1 MESRLILGLKPYRL
15 GFVCRLKLRFVAK
28 TVAKLMRT
36 LRHLHNFSGHE
47 LGFERFCVLG
57 VKLRD
62 RVHRKILRVDP
73 RYRLTSRRDTQ
84 APLSEAVLDQWL
96 VMSVEN

>member
-1 MESRLILGLKPYRL
+1 MHVLYRLSAIFQRFCLSLLVESRLILGLKPNSL

-28 TVAKLMRT
+28 TVAKLMRK

-47 LGFERFCVLG
+47 LGLVRFCVLG

-62 RVHRKILRVDP
+62 RVHRQILRVDP
-73 RYRLTSRRDTQ
+73 CCRLTDR
-84 APLSEAVLDQWL
+84 
-96 VMSVEN
+96 